1 MFYDRSRQTF
11 FCIGIS
17 NVWTKP
23 ISLSL
28 KKLRN
33 EHELKWLR
41 PSISY
46 HKFSNL
52 CEKFSSDV
60 TTKLMR
66 GIKDLEEMDCSC
78 NCNRMSLKANGTCL
92 YGGKCRKGTIVYKL
106 RDKTTGMAYVGKTQ
120 RYST

>member
-1 MFYDRSRQTF
+1 MRDKDILDKERKEGMKTRSRQTF
-11 FCIGIS
+11 FYIGVR
-17 NVWTKP
+17 NVWTNP

-33 EHELKWLR
+33 EHALKWLR

-52 CEKFSSDV
+52 REKFSSDV

-66 GIKDLEEMDCSC
+66 GIKDLEEMDRPC
-78 NCNRMSLKANGTCL
+78 NCNRTPLKVDGTCL
-92 YGGKCRKGTIVYKL
+92 
-106 RDKTTGMAYVGKTQ
+106 
-120 RYST
+120 